1 MDTEHFE
8 VRPTWQPLQA
18 RWICPGGN
26 GLLEASMGLLVQ
38 HLYSGMCWHCLSCRV
53 PILPCALQWLLYP
66 CWVTSLEF
74 CPLHQQSS
82 GSSVLVSALS
92 RRHWHWHLIRAAARH
107 YAQQSCCPD
116 RVQGGC
122 YQYWLAMSAGSSTRQ
137 QRCACDLPTGDIAHA
152 VYGYRRHTCSDTHT
166 HPAVLH
172 HVLHITRLCNAR
184 ALCSA
189 ERNFD
194 LQWQPLL
201 QQVCAERSPP
211 AIGLDKYVILPAFQ

>member
-1 MDTEHFE
+1 MAALASQVDMSWWKWF
-8 VRPTWQPLQA
+8 VGSL
-18 RWICPGGN
+18 N
-26 GLLEASMGLLVQ
+26 GLIGAASLLRHVLALPVLQ
-38 HLYSGMCWHCLSCRV
+38 GADIAMRFAVAAV
-53 PILPCALQWLLYP
+53 PLLGYIVGILPIASAVVGFVCARKCPEQTPLALAPYP
-66 CWVTSLEF
+66 C
-74 CPLHQQSS
+74 CCQ
-82 GSSVLVSALS
+82 ALCTN
-92 RRHWHWHLIRAAARH
+92 
-107 YAQQSCCPD
+107 AQQSCCPD